1 MKKKKFTK
9 FMGDFETTV
18 YEGQEFTEVWASALV
33 PFHSDDVKIF
43 HSIEDTFDYLYHY
56 PGHVQV
62 YYHNLK
68 FDGEF
73 WISYLLQ
80 NNYKLALE
88 GSYDDDNANWKNE
101 KDMKVNEFKYFI
113 SDRGL
118 WYYITIKTNNG
129 FIEFRDSLKLLPFS
143 VKEIGKGFNTKHKK
157 LDMEYKGFRY
167 AGCTITPEE
176 KEYIKNDVLVVKE
189 ALEFL
194 ELEGHDKLTIG
205 SCCFSEFKSRFN
217 RNTFEL
223 FFPDVYEFYLD
234 PEKYGVNSIGQ
245 YIRKSYKGGWCYVNP
260 EKQGKLLGSGSVVDV
275 NSLYPSMMH
284 SMSGNY
290 YPVGLPIFWEGNY
303 IPEEALQERRYF
315 FIRIKTRFYLKK
327 GYLPFIQI
335 KGTWFYR
342 GTENLT
348 TSDIYDRERKQYFRS
363 YIGENGEVVQAIPI
377 LTLTM
382 TDYYLFREHYDV
394 DDFEILDGCYFE
406 AKKGLFDGYIDKY
419 KQIKMTSKFAKRT
432 EAKLFLNNLYGR
444 MATSPESAF
453 KIAELNDDGVV
464 DYYLNNDTGKKPG
477 YIPIG
482 SAITSYARNFTI
494 RAAQKNYHPGKGG
507 FCYADTDSLHCDMPI
522 EQVKGIV
529 LHDNEF
535 CKWAHES
542 DFEKAIYVRQKTYL
556 EVIGGDIDIKCA
568 GMPARSKKL
577 FKHSVNQDLEEY
589 TEEELTEEFTEEEIK
604 FMKKKRKITDFKR
617 GLKVPGKLRPV
628 RIPGG
633 VVLVDVDYE
642 IR

>member
-1 MKKKKFTK
+1 MKSKKFTK

-18 YEGQEFTEVWASALV
+18 YSDQEYTEVWASALV
-33 PFHSDDVKIF
+33 PFYSEEVEIF
-43 HSIEDTFDYLYHY
+43 HSIDDTFEYLYNY
-56 PGHVQV
+56 PGHVLV

-73 WISYLLQ
+73 WMSYLL
-80 NNYKLALE
+80 NHNYKLAIKGNYE
-88 GSYDDDNANWKNE
+88 DGTVKWKKE
-101 KDMKVNEFKYFI
+101 RDMLVNEYKYFI

-118 WYYITIKTNNG
+118 WYYITIKTNKG
-129 FIEFRDSLKLLPFS
+129 FIEIRDSLKLLPFS
-143 VKEIGKGFNTKHKK
+143 VKQIGKDFKTKHQK

-167 AGCTITPEE
+167 AGCEITEDE

-194 ELEGHDKLTIG
+194 EEEGHDKLTIG
-205 SCCFSEFKSRFN
+205 SCCFKEFKSRYN
-217 RNTFEL
+217 RFTFQN
-223 FFPDVYEFYLD
+223 FFPDVYEYNLD
-234 PEKYGVNSIGQ
+234 PAVYSYKNIGD
-245 YIRKSYKGGWCYVNP
+245 YIRKSYKGGWCYVVP
-260 EKQGKLLGSGSVVDV
+260 EKQGKLLGKGCTIDV

-290 YPVGLPIFWEGNY
+290 YPVGLPIFWTGNY
-303 IPEEALQERRYF
+303 IPDEALQERKYF
-315 FIRIKTRFYLKK
+315 FIRIKTRFYVKD

-335 KGTWFYR
+335 KGSLLYR

-348 TSDIYDRERKQYFRS
+348 SSDMYDRKRDMYFRE
-363 YIGENGEVVQAIPI
+363 YIENGEVMQAIPT

-382 TDYYLFREHYDV
+382 TDYYLFLEHYDV
-394 DDFEILDGCYFE
+394 EDFEILDGCYFE

-419 KQIKMTSKFAKRT
+419 KEIKMTSKGAKRQ
-432 EAKLFLNNLYGR
+432 EAKLFLNNLYGK
-444 MATSPESAF
+444 MATSPFSAF
-453 KIAELNDDGVV
+453 KLGELNDDGVV
-464 DYYLNNDTGKKPG
+464 DYYINDDTGKKPG

-507 FCYADTDSLHCDMPI
+507 FCYADTDSLHCDI
-522 EQVKGIV
+522 SIGEIAGVE
-529 LHDNEF
+529 LDDNEF

-542 DFEKAIYVRQKTYL
+542 NFEKAIFVRQKTYL

-568 GMPARSKKL
+568 GMPQRSKEL
-577 FKHSVNQDLEEY
+577 LKHSINQDWKESQ
-589 TEEELTEEFTEEEIK
+589 EEFTEDEIK
-604 FMKKKRKITDFKR
+604 FMKKKRTIKNFKR
-617 GLKVPGKLRPV
+617 GLKVPGKLRPK